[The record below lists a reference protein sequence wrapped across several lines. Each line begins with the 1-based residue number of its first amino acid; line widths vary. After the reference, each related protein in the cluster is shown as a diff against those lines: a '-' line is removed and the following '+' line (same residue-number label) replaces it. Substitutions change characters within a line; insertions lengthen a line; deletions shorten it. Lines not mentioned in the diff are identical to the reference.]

1 MSYFYYF
8 IVKGLSILYGR
19 WLCTIQIN
27 FHHRSE
33 QSKIKTG
40 ALKKG
45 FMSRNKNTRTLTIC
59 LVSVRRLLVCLL
71 VVLPPRFDVIN
82 IISLF
87 SCHGSQQ
94 LEVHPIK
101 EAWSIPC
108 YVRSNYM
115 WYYVFVHD
123 RFHRWLWVISYISD
137 ILRFEIT
144 FH

>member
-1 MSYFYYF
+1 MSLFYYS
-8 IVKGLSILYGR
+8 IDERVSILYDR
-19 WLCTIQIN
+19 CHLYFTLFN
-27 FHHRSE
+27 SNRLSHRSE

-45 FMSRNKNTRTLTIC
+45 FTSRNKNTRSLTIC

-82 IISLF
+82 IHSLF

-94 LEVHPIK
+94 SEVHPIK

-108 YVRSNYM
+108 YVPSTYM
-115 WYYVFVHD
+115 WFTVFVHD
-123 RFHRWLWVISYISD
+123 RFHR
-137 ILRFEIT
+137 
-144 FH
+144 